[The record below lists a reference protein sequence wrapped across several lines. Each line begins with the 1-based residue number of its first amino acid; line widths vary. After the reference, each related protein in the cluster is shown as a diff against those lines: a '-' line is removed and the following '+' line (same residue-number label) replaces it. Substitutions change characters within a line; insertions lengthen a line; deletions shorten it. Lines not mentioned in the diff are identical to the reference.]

1 MIKILE
7 SKKLIEKQ
15 LDDVLTGPLS
25 GYNGITVV
33 KYLASYGLDVEN
45 TTFVETDPSE
55 LKKDQNILFIFAV
68 ARSKYNPNTRAYVN
82 TDDYRDSFVAWR
94 RLPDK
99 SGYIHNN

>member
-15 LDDVLTGPLS
+15 LDDVLTGPVS

-55 LKKDQNILFIFAV
+55 LKKDQNILFIFATNSS
-68 ARSKYNPNTRAYVN
+68 RFNPKTHERTPQLHLPTLYNWPMI
-82 TDDYRDSFVAWR
+82 DYRYQ
-94 RLPDK
+94 L
-99 SGYIHNN
+99 